1 MAYLTTFLSKIFGKF
16 VVTNQIYEIE
26 GVPSPKSMGWVGSQ
40 VCDFFPNKTGFF
52 MASLRRC
59 KRPHVSQ
66 FILFGF
72 SNGAERLKDLWFSNS
87 SEFD

>member
-40 VCDFFPNKTGFF
+40 VCDFFPNKIGFF

-59 KRPHVSQ
+59 KRPHVFSIH
-66 FILFGF
+66 FIWFF
-72 SNGAERLKDLWFSNS
+72 KWRGAIEIFVVLQQQ
-87 SEFD
+87 

>member
-40 VCDFFPNKTGFF
+40 VCDFFPNKTGFLWLPLGGARGRMF
-52 MASLRRC
+52 LN
-59 KRPHVSQ
+59 
-66 FILFGF
+66 LFYLVF
-72 SNGAERLKDLWFSNS
+72 QMVWSD
-87 SEFD
+87 